1 MAAIPSY
8 TIGLGRAQP
17 VRAKA
22 KTRFSVS
29 SNELGAHSFF
39 PSSDVSSMPTLILS
53 HEVPMSGALAKLTAT
68 TRLNEEY
75 VSFEAGISKSIGR
88 VTMRMSTERLLQRQ
102 ATVYKKEDLGWHHTV
117 GLSTALTA
125 NACVEADVCRKTTD
139 SKDKDITDLRLR
151 GALDTAFGSFHPEYV
166 HIARGDGK
174 TGKKVS
180 LAFRTAPSLFG
191 ASGATVHAALFQV
204 VGGGGQGPRI
214 LQQRA
219 GRRLPRGRGQA
230 GRQGPA
236 PHLGFAGAP
245 LARLHSGS
253 QACFRLGSAVRC
265 FICSTGS
272 TEMSFVECCNNC
284 HKPGPPFSPLE
295 LHWFDGHVDLSMS
308 CLSDLLMRAGA
319 AHLLHFHAGVV
330 S

>member
-191 ASGATVHAALFQV
+191 ASGATVHAGHSFKSWAAEGKAPAFSSSELGVAFPV
-204 VGGGGQGPRI
+204 A
-214 LQQRA
+214 A
-219 GRRLPRGRGQA
+219 GRLAVGVVHANGEQKDLLLNSALLVLPWRDSTVG
-230 GRQGPA
+230 
-236 PHLGFAGAP
+236 LK
-245 LARLHSGS
+245 LA
-253 QACFRLGSAVRC
+253 
-265 FICSTGS
+265 
-272 TEMSFVECCNNC
+272 
-284 HKPGPPFSPLE
+284 
-295 LHWFDGHVDLSMS
+295 FD
-308 CLSDLLMRAGA
+308 SDL
-319 AHLLHFHAGVV
+319 
-330 S
+330 